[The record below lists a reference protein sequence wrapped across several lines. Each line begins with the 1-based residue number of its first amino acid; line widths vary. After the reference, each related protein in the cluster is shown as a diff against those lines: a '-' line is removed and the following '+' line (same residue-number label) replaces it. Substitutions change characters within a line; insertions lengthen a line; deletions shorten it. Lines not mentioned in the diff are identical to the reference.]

1 MYFLSEDILIKINKE
16 TKKEEILSI
25 TDKMNTSLIYYLELK
40 EKLDDINKYLFSIK
54 NGEIIDYTKK
64 EEYIHLET
72 EMKNTNSYISSLKSD
87 ISMIKYDDF
96 SLKFVINNEFNRF
109 LLNPNKFKEETKVK

>member
-40 EKLDDINKYLFSIK
+40 EKLDDINKYSFSVK

-72 EMKNTNSYISSLKSD
+72 EMKNINNYISSLKSD
-87 ISMIKYDDF
+87 ISMIEYEDF
-96 SLKFVINNEFNRF
+96 SLKFIINNEFNRF

>member
-40 EKLDDINKYLFSIK
+40 EKLDDINKYSFSVK